1 MLSHNMCF
9 GPAVAGRVKR
19 WLNINENQGDANEG
33 RGERI
38 SLCASSGKENIK
50 QIVRRS

>member
-33 RGERI
+33 RGKE
-38 SLCASSGKENIK
+38 SACAQVVEKKI
-50 QIVRRS
+50 